1 MSEAMRD
8 HMIQK
13 FQPIRN
19 DYQPLKKLPK
29 DFLSGHAGQKESK
42 TGLIYRVATPLR
54 KETM

>member
-1 MSEAMRD
+1 MSEPMRD
-8 HMIQK
+8 RMVQK

-19 DYQPLKKLPK
+19 DYQPLIKLQN
-29 DFLSGHAGQKESK
+29 DILSRHAGQKESK